1 MATFRRGRGAA
12 VLGGPKTRRLI
23 RRSSPPVMLSRL
35 LAARQV
41 TLGNQTGGHV
51 GAEISD
57 SVPTKSRW
65 VLSCLFVYIR
75 PFTLILYEE
84 LNMSVCVC
92 VS

>member
-1 MATFRRGRGAA
+1 
-12 VLGGPKTRRLI
+12 
-23 RRSSPPVMLSRL
+23 MLSRL

-41 TLGNQTGGHV
+41 SLGNHV

-92 VS
+92 VLDVSAFVCVCEREPITDAFLQMQLK